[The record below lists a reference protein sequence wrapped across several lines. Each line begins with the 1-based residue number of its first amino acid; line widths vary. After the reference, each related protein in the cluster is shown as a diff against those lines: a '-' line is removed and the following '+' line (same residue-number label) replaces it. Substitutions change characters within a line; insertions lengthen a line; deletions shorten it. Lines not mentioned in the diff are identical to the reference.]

1 MKDRLRTVHQEDQLQ
16 DVLLSVAALRK
27 RCAGLKPSNF
37 NSQEL
42 RAAVRGVLKMGWCG
56 VRHGGRVAELCRTSV
71 MWLAVVWVWCECGV
85 SVVTGPWDSIE
96 PPSEETSTQGNCV
109 NFVWWECLGRMYQW
123 TVFYFT
129 SFVLL
134 SYVMLYFTENF
145 DEWNWPKQ
153 KRSLS
158 CSSLQVEILS
168 GKNYFFFQTLITS

>member
-1 MKDRLRTVHQEDQLQ
+1 MQSPCSCGHFELRLTYVA
-16 DVLLSVAALRK
+16 LSVTKLWAFEKKKYFTRQNLN
-27 RCAGLKPSNF
+27 LKATAT
-37 NSQEL
+37 Q
-42 RAAVRGVLKMGWCG
+42 AAVASVKISSDILFCREESGGVVQN
-56 VRHGGRVAELCRTSV
+56 VRNVAS
-71 MWLAVVWVWCECGV
+71 CGV

-123 TVFYFT
+123 TVFHFT

-145 DEWNWPKQ
+145 DEWNWPERT
-153 KRSLS
+153 RSLS

-168 GKNYFFFQTLITS
+168 GKNYFFLLQTLITL